1 MSGEKSA
8 DAFRT
13 ISEAA
18 EELDLPP
25 HVLRFWETRFPQ
37 IKPMKRGGGRRYYRP
52 DDVELLKGIRYLL
65 YVRGFTIRGVQ
76 RILKESGHRAV
87 MAIGAGDLSGLDR
100 LQSGKGQRVEPD
112 TAADIELVDELPVD
126 EIDHPVPEQRRGP
139 LSNLLRRDRDGA
151 AHTGGNALS
160 GDGVDRLNGVIL
172 ELLEL
177 KRLLDQVR

>member
-1 MSGEKSA
+1 MTEKSA
-8 DAFRT
+8 NAFRT

-18 EELDLPP
+18 EELDLPA

-100 LQSGKGQRVEPD
+100 LQAGRAQRTDPESVADDAE
-112 TAADIELVDELPVD
+112 DIEADGED
-126 EIDHPVPEQRRGP
+126 QPVPEQRRGG
-139 LSNLLRRDRDGA
+139 LSNLLRRDRDAHGSSAGA
-151 AHTGGNALS
+151 GLS
-160 GDGVDRLNGVIL
+160 RDGVDRLNGVIL

>member
-87 MAIGAGDLSGLDR
+87 MAIGAGDLSGLER
-100 LQSGKGQRVEPD
+100 LQSGKGQRVEPE
-112 TAADIELVDELPVD
+112 AEIETVDELPD
-126 EIDHPVPEQRRGP
+126 DDADLPVPEQRRGP

-151 AHTGGNALS
+151 SQSGGNALS
-160 GDGVDRLNGVIL
+160 RDGVDRLNGVIL